1 MDPVIAYVRAL
12 GEIRRS
18 GAATPETS
26 FYPAIKAL
34 LDSIGATLRPKV
46 RCVLT
51 LKNRGSGI
59 PDGGLFTVD
68 QFSGDVATDAFP
80 APSPA
85 RGVIEVKSPDQE
97 IAKVVAS
104 DQVRRYVADYGQAL
118 VTTLREFAIV
128 GRDAHGRP
136 QVYEQYTLA
145 DREDAFWRSVANPDA
160 FAREHG
166 APLTEFLKRALLA
179 AIPLTNPADV
189 AWFLASYARDAR
201 ARVES
206 ANVPAL
212 AALRAALEQALGIR
226 FDDQRGERFFR
237 STLVQTLFYG
247 VFAAWVLWHH
257 ERPERIDRFD
267 WRTATFY
274 LHVPVLQALFSQ
286 LSLPFR
292 LQPLGLMA
300 PLDRA
305 GDMLNRVDRTA
316 FFERFDTGQAVQYF
330 YEPFLEAFDPQ
341 LRRELGVWYTPPE
354 IVRYMVA
361 RVDAA
366 LREELGIADGLA
378 SPNVYVLD
386 PCTGTGAYLVETLR
400 VIEATLRRNAD
411 ALLGQDVKRA
421 ALTRIVGFEL
431 LPAPFVIAHLQ
442 IGLLLQQL
450 GAPLTEHE
458 RVGVYLTNALTGW
471 TTGDSGDKPVQLQ
484 LSGLPELAQE
494 RDAAEHIK
502 RETPIL
508 VILGNPPYSGYA
520 GIARIDEERDLSQA
534 YRTTQRAPKPQGQG
548 LNDLYVRFFRMA
560 ERQIVER
567 SKRGIVCFISN
578 YSWLDGLSHTGMRE
592 RYLEVFDRIW
602 IDSLNGDKYRT
613 GKVTPDG
620 HPDPSVFSTD
630 LNPEGIQVGTAIAL
644 LVRRTSER
652 MPETSAHVA
661 FRNFWG
667 RTKRADLIEA
677 LERPERYPYQ
687 IVTPS
692 LELGL
697 PFLPAQVRSDYLTW
711 TLLPDLLPASFP
723 GVKTSRDDALVDID
737 RERLIERM
745 KAYFDP
751 AISDDEIRKRAP
763 ALMHKTARFDP
774 VATRRF
780 LQQRGFREA
789 HVRRYCYRPFDV
801 RWLYWEP
808 ETELLDRKR
817 SEYVPHVFEGNMWL
831 EARQRQPMEAFDRG
845 YVVSVLAD
853 NFGNGLSSFF
863 PLYLRADA
871 QARDLFEAD
880 EDTDRIDAGE
890 GRRFNLSPAAVAYLR
905 SIGADDQ
912 AEALFYHIVAVLHA
926 PAYRS
931 ENAGALRQDWPR
943 IPLPP
948 TRDALL
954 ESADLGRRVAALLDS
969 ERPVPG
975 VTAGAI
981 DNELRPIA
989 VLSVAG
995 GDALSSSKRG
1005 QINPAAGDLDV
1016 TAGWGY
1022 AGRDGIVM
1030 PGKGRV
1036 VERIAQADEIN
1047 PALGI
1052 DDGGATLDV
1061 YLNERVYWRN
1071 VPPRVWEYTVGG
1083 YQVLKKWL
1091 SYREKPVLGRS
1102 LTIDEAREA
1111 TAIARRIAALLLI
1124 GEDLDANYRR
1134 VAFQR

>member
-1 MDPVIAYVRAL
+1 MDPIIVYLRVL
-12 GEIRRS
+12 GEIHRS

-34 LDSIGATLRPKV
+34 LDSIGSTLRPKV

-59 PDGGLFTVD
+59 PDGGLFTID
-68 QFSGDVATDAFP
+68 QFSDDAPGDAFP

-128 GRDAHGRP
+128 GRDAHGQP

-145 DREDAFWRSVANPDA
+145 EKEDAFWRSVADPEA
-160 FAREHG
+160 FARTHS

-179 AIPLTNPADV
+179 AVPLTNPADV

-201 ARVES
+201 TRVES
-206 ANVPAL
+206 SNVPAL
-212 AALRAALEQALGIR
+212 AALRMALEQALGIR

-247 VFAAWVLWHH
+247 IFAAWVLWHH
-257 ERPERIDRFD
+257 ERPGRTDRFD

-274 LHVPVLQALFSQ
+274 LHVPVLQVLFSQ

-300 PLDRA
+300 LLDRA

-361 RVDAA
+361 RVDAT
-366 LREELGIADGLA
+366 LREELGVADGLA
-378 SPNVYVLD
+378 DPKVYVLD

-471 TTGDSGDKPVQLQ
+471 TTGDASDKPVQLQ

-494 RDAAEHIK
+494 RDAAEHVK
-502 RETPIL
+502 RDTLIL

-534 YRTTQRAPKPQGQG
+534 YRTTKRAPKPQGQG

-567 SKRGIVCFISN
+567 SKRGVVCFISN

-592 RYLEVFDRIW
+592 RYLEVFDRVW
-602 IDSLNGDKYRT
+602 IDNLHGDRIISEYAPDGRTSETIFAMDKYS
-613 GKVTPDG
+613 P
-620 HPDPSVFSTD
+620 
-630 LNPEGIQVGTAIAL
+630 GIKIGTAITLMVKTGAA
-644 LVRRTSER
+644 RRTDGAEILYRDLQQARAAER
-652 MPETSAHVA
+652 
-661 FRNFWG
+661 
-667 RTKRADLIEA
+667 RAALIESLQMTPFRDLYA
-677 LERPERYPYQ
+677 PITPIRDIGYPFKPRA
-687 IVTPS
+687 IN
-692 LELGL
+692 
-697 PFLPAQVRSDYLTW
+697 SDYLTW
-711 TLLPDLLPASFP
+711 TLLTDLLPVSFP

-737 RERLIERM
+737 RERLIARM
-745 KAYFDP
+745 TKYFDP
-751 AISDDEIRKRAP
+751 AISDDEIRKIAP

-780 LQQRGFREA
+780 LQQRGFRAER
-789 HVRRYCYRPFDV
+789 VRRYCYRPFDV
-801 RWLYWEP
+801 RWIYWEP
-808 ETELLDRKR
+808 ETKLLDEKR
-817 SEYVPHVFEGNMWL
+817 AEYVPHVFAGNVWI

-863 PLYLRADA
+863 PLYLRD
-871 QARDLFEAD
+871 
-880 EDTDRIDAGE
+880 
-890 GRRFNLSPAAVAYLR
+890 
-905 SIGADDQ
+905 
-912 AEALFYHIVAVLHA
+912 
-926 PAYRS
+926 
-931 ENAGALRQDWPR
+931 
-943 IPLPP
+943 
-948 TRDALL
+948 
-954 ESADLGRRVAALLDS
+954 
-969 ERPVPG
+969 
-975 VTAGAI
+975 
-981 DNELRPIA
+981 
-989 VLSVAG
+989 
-995 GDALSSSKRG
+995 
-1005 QINPAAGDLDV
+1005 
-1016 TAGWGY
+1016 
-1022 AGRDGIVM
+1022 
-1030 PGKGRV
+1030 
-1036 VERIAQADEIN
+1036 
-1047 PALGI
+1047 
-1052 DDGGATLDV
+1052 
-1061 YLNERVYWRN
+1061 
-1071 VPPRVWEYTVGG
+1071 
-1083 YQVLKKWL
+1083 
-1091 SYREKPVLGRS
+1091 
-1102 LTIDEAREA
+1102 
-1111 TAIARRIAALLLI
+1111 
-1124 GEDLDANYRR
+1124 
-1134 VAFQR
+1134 

>member
-1 MDPVIAYVRAL
+1 MDPVIAYFRAL

-26 FYPAIKAL
+26 FYPAIQAL
-34 LDSIGATLRPKV
+34 LDAIGATLRPKV
-46 RCVLT
+46 CCVLT

-68 QFSGDVATDAFP
+68 QFSGDAATDALP

-97 IAKVVAS
+97 IARVVAS
-104 DQVRRYVADYGQAL
+104 DQVRRYVAEYGQAL

-128 GRDAHGRP
+128 GHDAHGRP

-145 DREDAFWRSVANPDA
+145 DCENAFWSSLANPDA
-160 FAREHG
+160 FAREQG

-179 AIPLTNPADV
+179 AVPLTNPADV

-201 ARVES
+201 ARVEA

-212 AALRAALEQALGIR
+212 ANLRQALEQALGIR

-247 VFAAWVLWHH
+247 IFAAWVLWHH
-257 ERPERIDRFD
+257 EPSGRTDRFD

-286 LSLPFR
+286 LSLPLR

-305 GDMLNRVDRTA
+305 GDMLNRVDCAA

-361 RVDAA
+361 RVDAT
-366 LREELGIADGLA
+366 LREELGIANGLA
-378 SPNVYVLD
+378 DPNVYVLD

-502 RETPIL
+502 RDTPIL

-592 RYLEVFDRIW
+592 RYLDVFDRIW
-602 IDSLNGDKYRT
+602 IDNLHGDRIISEYAPDGRTSETIFAMDKYS
-613 GKVTPDG
+613 P
-620 HPDPSVFSTD
+620 
-630 LNPEGIQVGTAIAL
+630 GIKIGTAIAL
-644 LVRRTSER
+644 MVKTGANRHTNQAEVLYRDMQQAQAAERR
-652 MPETSAHVA
+652 AA
-661 FRNFWG
+661 
-667 RTKRADLIEA
+667 LIESLRVEPFKNLYVQITPVQA
-677 LERPERYPYQ
+677 IGYPFKPRA
-687 IVTPS
+687 INS
-692 LELGL
+692 K
-697 PFLPAQVRSDYLTW
+697 YLAW

-774 VATRRF
+774 VETRLF
-780 LQQRGFREA
+780 LKKRGFRVE

-808 ETELLDRKR
+808 DTKLLDEKR
-817 SEYVPHVFEGNMWL
+817 AEYVPHVFEGNVWL

-905 SIGADDQ
+905 SIGSDDQ
-912 AEALFYHIVAVLHA
+912 ADALFYHIVAVLHA

-931 ENAGALRQDWPR
+931 DNAGALRQDWPR
-943 IPLPP
+943 IPLPS
-948 TRDALL
+948 TCDALL
-954 ESADLGRRVAALLDS
+954 ASADLGRRVAALLDS

-975 VTAGAI
+975 VTASAVHDG
-981 DNELRPIA
+981 LRPIA

-995 GDALSSSKRG
+995 GG
-1005 QINPAAGDLDV
+1005 QVNPAAGDLDV

-1030 PGKGRV
+1030 PGKGHV
-1036 VERIAQADEIN
+1036 VKRIAQADEIN

-1052 DDGGATLDV
+1052 GDGGATLDV

-1111 TAIARRIAALLLI
+1111 TAITRRIAALLLLS
-1124 GEDLDANYRR
+1124 DNLDKNYRR
-1134 VAFQR
+1134 VVS